1 MRGREGGL
9 SKIEINVKGLFAT
22 PVAAIMIPDA
32 EARNEELEAISLRRR
47 DEHPSIGA
55 SNLGGWHSTRDF
67 LGWGGP
73 RAIEVMAMAQ
83 SAVTLMTA
91 DRDGNSIR
99 PNWTSEAW
107 ANVSGPGDSNS
118 CHNHPGSF
126 WSGAYYVNDGGC
138 ATDETLSGEFEM
150 LDPRGSTP
158 MMHAPNLKFSG
169 VGALSGAA
177 PKRSARGPG

>member
-1 MRGREGGL
+1 
-9 SKIEINVKGLFAT
+9 
-22 PVAAIMIPDA
+22 
-32 EARNEELEAISLRRR
+32 
-47 DEHPSIGA
+47 
-55 SNLGGWHSTRDF
+55 
-67 LGWGGP
+67 
-73 RAIEVMAMAQ
+73 MAQ
-83 SAVTLMTA
+83 SAVTQMTA